1 VEVRVNVVMN
11 CEGLDNVRSSY
22 SHDVV
27 SPSHGLGG
35 SKPGATTLLLR
46 NQRRRG
52 SGSRL
57 IKVCEAQ

>member
-35 SKPGATTLLLR
+35 SKPGATTLLSAI
-46 NQRRRG
+46 NAGEGAGRG
-52 SGSRL
+52 
-57 IKVCEAQ
+57 